1 MLKFE
6 GIIKYVS
13 LFIIL
18 ISFLVHINFNF
29 FNFDL
34 TNLNPLTQISD
45 TSNISEILNKK
56 QILNFDSKVVEV
68 VDGDTIRIQKK
79 DGSNFSDG
87 KNEQTIRL
95 IGVNTPETVDPRKPV
110 ECFGKEA
117 SAYTKKLVKGEMV
130 FLETDDS
137 QQQYD
142 KYDRLLAYVYVQTS
156 GLEGSN
162 YFMLN
167 QKLIE
172 DGYAYE
178 YTYNIP
184 YKYQDIFKEAET
196 KSKNQGL
203 GLWNLNSCNGLKIPV
218 ASPPEI

>member
-6 GIIKYVS
+6 GMTKYVAI
-13 LFIIL
+13 FIIF
-18 ISFLVHINFNF
+18 ISFLVHLNDNF
-29 FNFDL
+29 FHFNLIDLDFFSQTSKILNQKQIRNFDL
-34 TNLNPLTQISD
+34 QVV
-45 TSNISEILNKK
+45 
-56 QILNFDSKVVEV
+56 KVI
-68 VDGDTIRIQKK
+68 DGDTLRVQKR
-79 DGSNFSDG
+79 DGSNFTDG
-87 KNEQTIRL
+87 KNEETIRL
-95 IGVNTPETVDPRKPV
+95 IGVNTPETVDPRRPV

-117 SAYTKKLVKGEMV
+117 STYTKNLVKGEMV

-178 YTYNIP
+178 YTYNTP
-184 YKYQDIFKEAET
+184 YKYQEIFKEAET